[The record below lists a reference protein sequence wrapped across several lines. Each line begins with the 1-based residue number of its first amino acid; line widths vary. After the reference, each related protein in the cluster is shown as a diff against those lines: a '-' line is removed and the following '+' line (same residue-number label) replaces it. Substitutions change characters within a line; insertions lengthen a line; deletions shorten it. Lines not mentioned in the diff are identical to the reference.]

1 MLELKNISF
10 SYGKQKEL
18 LHNFNFRLSAGE
30 RIGLIGPNGSGKTT
44 IFKIIMGLLQPQAG
58 EIIIFSQPRK
68 NKQDFLEV
76 RQNIGYL
83 FQDPDNQLFCP
94 TVVEDI
100 AFGPLNLGKTKQEAL
115 SIADT
120 KLQLVGMA
128 GYQNKITYNLSQGE
142 KKIISFAAVLA
153 MEPRLLLL
161 DEPFASLDNITVER
175 MIAILNTIQQPYLI
189 VSHNKNLLEKVI
201 DKSYQVN
208 DLCS

>member
-10 SYGKQKEL
+10 SYGKEKEL
-18 LHNFNFRLSAGE
+18 LHNFNFMLSAGE

-115 SIADT
+115 AIADT

-201 DKSYQVN
+201 DKSYQVS

>member
-18 LHNFNFRLSAGE
+18 LHNFNFMLSAGE

-115 SIADT
+115 AIADT

-201 DKSYQVN
+201 DKSYQVS